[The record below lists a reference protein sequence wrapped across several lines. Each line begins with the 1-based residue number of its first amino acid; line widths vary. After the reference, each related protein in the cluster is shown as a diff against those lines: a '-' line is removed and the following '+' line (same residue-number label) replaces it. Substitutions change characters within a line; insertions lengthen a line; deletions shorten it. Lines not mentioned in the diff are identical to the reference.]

1 MWYLLLDYTV
11 LFQKKKNLFLIRSML
26 SLTQQDSIKND
37 I

>member
-1 MWYLLLDYTV
+1 MWYLLLDYMV
-11 LFQKKKNLFLIRSML
+11 LFQKKNLFLIRSML